1 MNSCSIK
8 LYKIGKF
15 YRANGND
22 SYIIHELLGYK
33 YVVSSNSVGF
43 PLSALSKVKSK
54 LDDEK
59 ISYEI
64 FEKDKLIEKSNGIA
78 KNYKKILKKAIDNM
92 DIEVRINKLREK
104 INSFDEEKLKEILL
118 ILENE

>member
-1 MNSCSIK
+1 MKGK
-8 LYKIGKF
+8 LDDEKI
-15 YRANGND
+15 
-22 SYIIHELLGYK
+22 SYEIFEKDKLLGYK

-43 PLSALSKVKSK
+43 PLSALSKVQSK